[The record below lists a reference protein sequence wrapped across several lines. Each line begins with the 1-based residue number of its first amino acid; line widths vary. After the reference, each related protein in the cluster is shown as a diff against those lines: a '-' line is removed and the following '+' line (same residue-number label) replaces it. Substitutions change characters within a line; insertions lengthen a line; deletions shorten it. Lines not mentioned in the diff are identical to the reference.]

1 MWAAGLG
8 HDTPAQ
14 ICCGHRLK
22 IALEG
27 LPNCV
32 HPTYAAYKPLRRSAA
47 TVLSKLFSKKTDLQ
61 IAAKQNYSVA
71 GGRNYHKVVPEE
83 LDYQIRRLSHHVSLF
98 KSSVLACGGV
108 APVSRVRL
116 CCAAVLFTSI
126 ILT

>member
-1 MWAAGLG
+1 LKQDISVGGIWEPRAFFDAADEFGIL
-8 HDTPAQ
+8 
-14 ICCGHRLK
+14 L
-22 IALEG
+22 
-27 LPNCV
+27 
-32 HPTYAAYKPLRRSAA
+32 YA
-47 TVLSKLFSKKTDLQ
+47 DLQ

>member
-1 MWAAGLG
+1 LKQDISVGGIWEPRAFFDAADEFGIL
-8 HDTPAQ
+8 
-14 ICCGHRLK
+14 L
-22 IALEG
+22 
-27 LPNCV
+27 
-32 HPTYAAYKPLRRSAA
+32 YA
-47 TVLSKLFSKKTDLQ
+47 DLQ

-98 KSSVLACGGV
+98 KSSYQSVPACGGV

-116 CCAAVLFTSI
+116 CCATVLFTSI